1 MLLAGDLGATKTLLG
16 LFRRAP
22 DRPRPVVVRSFL
34 TANHPH
40 LVDMIEAFLHEHRG
54 GHPNIEAACFGV
66 AGPVIDG
73 RAEIVNVG
81 WAVDGQELANALD
94 LGRVPVLNDLVSI
107 AHAIAV
113 LEPHE
118 LHTLQGGRPNPS
130 GNAGLIAAGTGLGE
144 AFLFPIGSRLV
155 PAPSEG
161 GHADF
166 APRTARER
174 ELAAWLDE
182 RYGRSEVEAV
192 VSGLGLRNLYSF
204 THETPC
210 TDPEV
215 GGRPVDLAAT
225 VSTRGASG
233 ICAACREAL
242 HLFVS
247 AYGAEAGNMALRA
260 VTTRGLYVAGGIAP
274 KILPALEGGGF
285 LEAFRAKTPMRELLE
300 SIPVRVV
307 LNAEAGIIG
316 AAVVANAELHA

>member
-22 DRPRPVVVRSFL
+22 LRPTPVVVKSFL
-34 TANHPH
+34 TASHPH
-40 LVDMIEAFLHEHRG
+40 LVDMIDAFLHEQRG
-54 GHPNIEAACFGV
+54 KHPNIEAACFGV

-81 WAVDGQELANALD
+81 WTVDGRELADALD

-113 LEPHE
+113 LEPDE
-118 LHTLQGGRPNPS
+118 LHTLQEGTPNRS

-144 AFLFPIGSRLV
+144 AFLFPAGSRLV

-166 APRTARER
+166 APRTPRER
-174 ELAAWLDE
+174 ELAAWLTE
-182 RYGRSEVEAV
+182 RYGRAEVEAV
-192 VSGLGLRNLYSF
+192 VSGLGLRNLYAF
-204 THETPC
+204 THDTPC
-210 TDPEV
+210 TPLEV
-215 GGRPVDLAAT
+215 DGRPVDLAAT

-233 ICAACREAL
+233 TCAACQEAL
-242 HLFVS
+242 QIFVA

-274 KILPALEGGGF
+274 KLLPSLAHGGF
-285 LEAFRAKTPMRELLE
+285 LDAFRDKPPMRELLE
-300 SIPVRVV
+300 RIPVHVV
-307 LNAEAGIIG
+307 LNHEVGIIG